1 MGIYKGG
8 TIMDLKESQK
18 RVLKA
23 IKDYIDENGYSP
35 SFRELGKIANINSSA
50 TVQYHIN
57 KLKEK
62 GYIDYIPNQRRTIR
76 IIKEFE

>member
-1 MGIYKGG
+1 
-8 TIMDLKESQK
+8 MDLKESQK

-35 SFRELGKIANINSSA
+35 SFRELGKIVNINSSA

-76 IIKEFE
+76 VIKECE